1 VIAGGGEAQFECDG
15 SGCLVD
21 SADNDYDDKSG
32 FVLGMDFMGHVSP
45 SLRLGGGFLFVPA
58 TEIEPDDSDEF
69 ELGSDLSL
77 LFIVEGVFDIGPT
90 TALAV
95 RGMGGALVLFPG
107 DDLEDS
113 IDEAK
118 DGCEQI
124 EAAGGSCDVTEG
136 PFVGWTVGGGVGA
149 IVDVGAVGLRADLL
163 LQFYGLVV
171 NEVDVS
177 DISGDVESKT
187 SLVGNR
193 FLLTV
198 GLEF

>member
-1 VIAGGGEAQFECDG
+1 
-15 SGCLVD
+15 
-21 SADNDYDDKSG
+21 
-32 FVLGMDFMGHVSP
+32 
-45 SLRLGGGFLFVPA
+45 
-58 TEIEPDDSDEF
+58 
-69 ELGSDLSL
+69 
-77 LFIVEGVFDIGPT
+77 
-90 TALAV
+90 
-95 RGMGGALVLFPG
+95 
-107 DDLEDS
+107 
-113 IDEAK
+113 
-118 DGCEQI
+118 
-124 EAAGGSCDVTEG
+124 
-136 PFVGWTVGGGVGA
+136 VGGGVGA